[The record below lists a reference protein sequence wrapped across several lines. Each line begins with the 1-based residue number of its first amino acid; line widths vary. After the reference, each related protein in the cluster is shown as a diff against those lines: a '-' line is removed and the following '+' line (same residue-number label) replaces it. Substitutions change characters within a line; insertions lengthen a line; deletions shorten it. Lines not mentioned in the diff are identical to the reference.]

1 MHYKFKSSS
10 DFNSFTFGGSVTSV
24 LDLKRHIV
32 EKMKLGNGTD
42 FDLRITNAQ
51 TGEGSRAFARVRCV
65 FFFLVFFFLLFRSA
79 RRIARLCV
87 SVADAL

>member
-65 FFFLVFFFLLFRSA
+65 FFFLVFFCCFA
-79 RRIARLCV
+79 RRGASRACV
-87 SVADAL
+87 FL